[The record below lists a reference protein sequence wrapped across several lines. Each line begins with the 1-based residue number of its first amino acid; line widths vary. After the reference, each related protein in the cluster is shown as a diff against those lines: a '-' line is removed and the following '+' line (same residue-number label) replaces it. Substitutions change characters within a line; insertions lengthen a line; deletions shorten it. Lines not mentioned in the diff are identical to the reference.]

1 MRLGGPVE
9 GELGGDRQ
17 LDLAARGKP
26 EGVGGE
32 GAQRPGVVLGEG
44 EDGEAADGESAR
56 VELGLADLPGCGSA
70 GVAVGDEAA
79 VARERVQAAAEGVAA
94 DGVEGEV
101 DSAAAGGTEHVLGEA
116 VADEHLV
123 VAVLEGFRGLFGAG
137 DDAVDGAGS
146 GEPGDLGGNGSDAAG
161 RALDEYGLPGAQ
173 PADLVDEPLDRGQDG
188 RQGGGGAQGDAL
200 GECEDGRGGGD
211 GDLGVTAVRGEGGD
225 LLSGAQA
232 RDSGADGPD
241 AAGDL
246 EAGAEGQGRD
256 PVAVGPGQDVGEVDS
271 GVGDV
276 DGHLA
281 VGRLR
286 YGDLG
291 GVEDLGSAELVE
303 LDCVHG
309 CTPG

>member
-1 MRLGGPVE
+1 M
-9 GELGGDRQ
+9 
-17 LDLAARGKP
+17 
-26 EGVGGE
+26 
-32 GAQRPGVVLGEG
+32 
-44 EDGEAADGESAR
+44 
-56 VELGLADLPGCGSA
+56 
-70 GVAVGDEAA
+70 
-79 VARERVQAAAEGVAA
+79 
-94 DGVEGEV
+94 
-101 DSAAAGGTEHVLGEA
+101 
-116 VADEHLV
+116 
-123 VAVLEGFRGLFGAG
+123 
-137 DDAVDGAGS
+137 
-146 GEPGDLGGNGSDAAG
+146 
-161 RALDEYGLPGAQ
+161 
-173 PADLVDEPLDRGQDG
+173 DEPLDRGQDG